1 MENGGTASQGE
12 DAAGPKGAVFLE
24 DGVGGGLRVGEKAGR
39 AQKGS
44 SQRAAFFS
52 QRRQECTLGAW
63 GRACQQVQGTKNPL
77 GRKHC
82 VHAGL
87 RLLTRRIPW
96 PPSSTVPPHPASSVH
111 GKTPF
116 LPSPGHWPIQPVS
129 WRLLPT
135 NQENKITLN
144 RGRQVKGIFWK
155 LWFLDSH
162 QVEGPG
168 GHFPRLRDD

>member
-52 QRRQECTLGAW
+52 QRRQECTLRAR

-82 VHAGL
+82 IHTGL
-87 RLLTRRIPW
+87 RLLTQRIPW
-96 PPSSTVPPHPASSVH
+96 PPSSTAPRTLPPVYTAKHPSYPAQGTGQSSQFL
-111 GKTPF
+111 GDYYRRTRKT
-116 LPSPGHWPIQPVS
+116 
-129 WRLLPT
+129 
-135 NQENKITLN
+135 K
-144 RGRQVKGIFWK
+144 
-155 LWFLDSH
+155 
-162 QVEGPG
+162 
-168 GHFPRLRDD
+168 

>member
-1 MENGGTASQGE
+1 MKEWPPRGRTQQ
-12 DAAGPKGAVFLE
+12 GPKAQSFWRMVLEGASGWEKKLE
-24 DGVGGGLRVGEKAGR
+24 GPR
-39 AQKGS
+39 
-44 SQRAAFFS
+44 RAALKELLFLAKGGRS
-52 QRRQECTLGAW
+52 VPSGPGAES
-63 GRACQQVQGTKNPL
+63 CQQVQGTKNPL